1 MHKMKRENLFLV
13 INSFILLVIG
23 LVIVLIY
30 SNLAIT
36 TRADKIFNTKV
47 KVEEVTAKP
56 ATFNE
61 IKKVNKG
68 GYQIGTLFDITKE
81 NDYGEIN
88 LIVGVDTDDVIVGFY
103 QLVNQGFPNE
113 EVSGSTPDE
122 HEENVY
128 LYIESLVGSSVHNPQ
143 ISKDDEFDGVAK
155 PTLVFT
161 VGAIDEILKDI
172 SNYLKPQVEEP
183 EPKEV
188 VKFIEETTEGRKYLV
203 SKELVN
209 VGANLALLEV
219 EFVVAADNTL
229 VSYEFIT
236 YDHTGGNFKDITTAF
251 LDSMIGA
258 DIFNPTAG
266 LGQDGDLFD
275 GQAGATNSTNAIL
288 DLLNELATFVE
299 KEVIEE
305 PKEVVK
311 FIEETTEGRKYL
323 VSKELV
329 NVGANLALLEV
340 EFVVAADNTLVSYEF
355 ITYDHTGGN
364 FKDITTAFLDS
375 MIGADIFN
383 PTSGLGQDGD
393 SYDGQAGATN
403 STNAILDLLNELAT
417 FIEKE
422 VIEEPKEVVRSE

>member
-47 KVEEVTAKP
+47 KVEQVTAKP

-61 IKKVNKG
+61 IKKVNKD

-188 VKFIEETTEGRKYLV
+188 VKFIEETTE
-203 SKELVN
+203 
-209 VGANLALLEV
+209 
-219 EFVVAADNTL
+219 
-229 VSYEFIT
+229 
-236 YDHTGGNFKDITTAF
+236 
-251 LDSMIGA
+251 
-258 DIFNPTAG
+258 
-266 LGQDGDLFD
+266 
-275 GQAGATNSTNAIL
+275 
-288 DLLNELATFVE
+288 
-299 KEVIEE
+299 
-305 PKEVVK
+305 
-311 FIEETTEGRKYL
+311 
-323 VSKELV
+323 
-329 NVGANLALLEV
+329 
-340 EFVVAADNTLVSYEF
+340 
-355 ITYDHTGGN
+355 
-364 FKDITTAFLDS
+364 
-375 MIGADIFN
+375 
-383 PTSGLGQDGD
+383 
-393 SYDGQAGATN
+393 
-403 STNAILDLLNELAT
+403 
-417 FIEKE
+417 
-422 VIEEPKEVVRSE
+422 RSEERRVGKECRYRMQKYVKKKKQ